1 MRLYFT
7 SGYHSKEDGQIKYN
21 NQTLE
26 QYLCIYCNYQYDN
39 WSDLFLLTKF
49 VYNNAPSAITGISLF
64 FTNKDYHLNITIHL
78 ARNITLYCIH
88 EFAVDLNKLQ
98 NTLEMEISPIQQ

>member
-7 SGYHSKEDGQIKYN
+7 SGYHSKGDGQIKHT

-26 QYLCIYCNYQYDN
+26 QYLYIYYNYQQDN
-39 WSDLFLLTKF
+39 WPDLLLLTKF
-49 VYNNAPSAITGISLF
+49 LYNNAPSAITGVSLF
-64 FTNKDYHLNITIHL
+64 FTNKDYHLNIIIHL
-78 ARNITLYCIH
+78 ERDITLYCIH

-98 NTLEMEISPIQQ
+98 NTLKMKISAVQQ